1 MEIAWGIFSE
11 ESLMKIV
18 SLPLEHLKY
27 NLVKESPEMYLLL
40 INNSL
45 THLLPQVSFIIEH
58 VFTAANK

>member
-1 MEIAWGIFSE
+1 MKIAWGLFSK

-27 NLVKESPEMYLLL
+27 NLVKESPEMSLLL
-40 INNSL
+40 NKSL

>member
-11 ESLMKIV
+11 EFLIKIC
-18 SLPLEHLKY
+18 SLPLAHLKY
-27 NLVKESPEMYLLL
+27 NLVRESPEMYLL

-45 THLLPQVSFIIEH
+45 IHLLPQISFIIEH

>member
-1 MEIAWGIFSE
+1 
-11 ESLMKIV
+11 MKIV

-27 NLVKESPEMYLLL
+27 NLVKESPEMSLLL
-40 INNSL
+40 NKSL